1 MVVVVGVGV
10 GGREDRYALRLP
22 GRLCYG
28 ARCGTKERANWWSHF
43 RGLIVVVARD
53 KFRGD

>member
-28 ARCGTKERANWWSHF
+28 ARCGAKERANWWSHF
-43 RGLIVVVARD
+43 RGLVVVMARD
-53 KFRGD
+53 KFRGY